1 MAKAHTKIIHY
12 AGPLGKPW
20 RRANQ
25 PSYYKQALKRVPA
38 ALNIKTLRDIRKY
51 WTSRIANMVRI
62 KRSTRESITN
72 TNS

>member
-38 ALNIKTLRDIRKY
+38 ALNRVTVRDIRKRL
-51 WTSRIANMVRI
+51 SSQLMSMLRKPLRL
-62 KRSTRESITN
+62 S
-72 TNS
+72 